1 LFLCASHKHFKKNTA
16 LPHKLSA
23 EECLGRAAF
32 AASLMVASTTAFSQ
46 QTDDHAKGATSH
58 KSPVAPAREAS
69 IAVANRQQWGSSQM
83 RAAR

>member
-16 LPHKLSA
+16 LPHKLPA

-46 QTDDHAKGATSH
+46 QTDDRAKRDI
-58 KSPVAPAREAS
+58 P
-69 IAVANRQQWGSSQM
+69 
-83 RAAR
+83 